1 MSAAQ
6 PSDPPT
12 VEQVRVRVLPD
23 GRMDRVNAAKYIG
36 VAVKTLAM
44 WQLDG
49 RGPVSRLVGGRRY
62 YQKDD
67 LDAFIRVN
75 TKGHS

>member
-49 RGPVSRLVGGRRY
+49 RAR
-62 YQKDD
+62 
-67 LDAFIRVN
+67 
-75 TKGHS
+75 